1 MPARTRANNPMDKDK
16 QFIEGLTQAWR
27 DEMRSARNYNA
38 LAKRETSP
46 EKRAILIRMAEAE
59 DRHADRWLTRLRE
72 LGADPGKYTE
82 SLVERLQRWTL
93 LKSDSVAAA
102 RMLEAGESEADKLY
116 EVLMKTAKT
125 ENDRSSL
132 LEAQREERSHTRMLE
147 EFEGPTGPPQGRL
160 DTLLRR
166 ETWHVRA
173 GGWIGQAIY
182 GVNDGLGAAFGVVSG
197 VSGATQANGE
207 FVLLSGFATMIAS
220 ALSMGS
226 GAYLAMKSEREVFEA
241 EVEREKLEIENN
253 PQEELE
259 ELELFYQLKGF
270 TEAEA
275 KTMAQ
280 RLSEKPDQFLKT
292 LVHEELGLSE
302 ESFPNEWRASISAT
316 ISTAIG
322 AAIPVLPFIFTSG
335 MTALMI
341 SLAVSTVAHF
351 LVGASK
357 VLVTGRSWVK
367 SGIEM
372 TLVGLGEAAITYAI
386 GLLVAPS
393 LG

>member
-1 MPARTRANNPMDKDK
+1 MDKEK

-27 DEMRSARNYNA
+27 DEMRSAKNYHA
-38 LAKRETSP
+38 LAAREANA
-46 EKRAILIRMAEAE
+46 EKQAILVRMAEAE
-59 DRHADRWLTRLRE
+59 ERHAARWLTRLRE

-93 LKSDSVAAA
+93 VKSDSAVAA
-102 RMLEAGESEADKLY
+102 RMLEAGESQADKLY
-116 EVLMKTAKT
+116 EVLLETAKT
-125 ENDRSSL
+125 ENDKLSL
-132 LEAQREERSHTRMLE
+132 LDAQKEERSHTRMLE
-147 EFEGPTGPPQGRL
+147 EFEGSPGQPQGRL

-197 VSGATQANGE
+197 VAGATQANGE

-226 GAYLAMKSEREVFEA
+226 GAYLAMKSEREVYEA
-241 EVEREKLEIENN
+241 EIEREKLEIETN

-275 KTMAQ
+275 KAMAK

-302 ESFPNEWRASISAT
+302 ETFPNEWRSAISASL
-316 ISTAIG
+316 STAIG
-322 AAIPVLPFIFTSG
+322 AAVPVIPFLFTSG
-335 MTALMI
+335 MTALVI
-341 SLAVSTVAHF
+341 SLIVSTLAHF

-372 TLVGLGEAAITYAI
+372 TLVGLGEAAVTYAI

-393 LG
+393 LR

>member
-1 MPARTRANNPMDKDK
+1 MEPDK
-16 QFIEGLTQAWR
+16 QFVAGLTQAWR
-27 DEMRSARNYNA
+27 DEMRSTRNYHA
-38 LAKRETSP
+38 LANRESNP
-46 EKRAILIRMAEAE
+46 DKRAILVRMAEAE
-59 DRHADRWLTRLRE
+59 ERHAERWLARLRE

-82 SLVERLQRWTL
+82 SIVDRLHRWML
-93 LKSDSVAAA
+93 LRSDTTVAAK
-102 RMLEAGESEADKLY
+102 MLEAGESEADKLY
-116 EVLMKTAKT
+116 DVLMATAQSD
-125 ENDRSSL
+125 NDKDSL
-132 LEAQREERSHTRMLE
+132 LDAQREERSHTRMLE
-147 EFEGPTGPPQGRL
+147 EFEGSPGHPQRRL
-160 DTLLRR
+160 DSMLRR

-182 GVNDGLGAAFGVVSG
+182 GINDGLGAAFGVVSG
-197 VSGATQANGE
+197 VAGATQANGE
-207 FVLLSGFATMIAS
+207 FVLLSGFATAIAS

-226 GAYLAMKSEREVFEA
+226 GAYLAMKSEREVYEA
-241 EVEREKLEIENN
+241 EVEREKHEIQNN
-253 PQEELE
+253 PIEELE

-280 RLSEKPDQFLKT
+280 RLSEKPDQLLKT

-302 ESFPNEWRASISAT
+302 ETFPNEWRSAICAT
-316 ISTAIG
+316 ISTAVG
-322 AAIPVLPFIFTSG
+322 AAIPVVPFLFTSG
-335 MTALMI
+335 MNALII
-341 SLAVSTVAHF
+341 SLVVSTVAHF

-386 GLLVAPS
+386 GLLVAPTIA
-393 LG
+393 